1 MDFGRV
7 HYFLRSILAPQR
19 GIALLMVLWVL
30 TILMVVVFSFSYL
43 VRTETFSS
51 RAFKEGWENKFLAEA
66 GIERALMEL
75 FYRKQNPQ
83 NLEAEDQEV
92 WRIDGTEQGDAL
104 GGGYYRVRL
113 LDESGKIDLNLAP
126 EVILRNLLYSL
137 DLPGDDKDLLVNT
150 IVDSILDWKDPDD
163 FIRLHGAES
172 DYYQSLPHPYKAK
185 NGIFDTVEELILV
198 KGITPEIL
206 YGSGQKP
213 GLVDFL
219 TVQAKTNKIN
229 LNAAPKE
236 VLTALPGMTPEIAE
250 AVVAYRQD
258 KEIKSLQEIA
268 GLLGE
273 AQAQLAPYVTVS
285 AGNTFTIE
293 SRGYKKNNQAG
304 YGIQAKVML
313 EGTNGYHYLS
323 YKNPVIIKT
332 EKGASE

>member
-1 MDFGRV
+1 
-7 HYFLRSILAPQR
+7 
-19 GIALLMVLWVL
+19 LMVLWVL

-92 WRIDGTEQGDAL
+92 WRIDGTEQVDTL

-113 LDESGKIDLNLAP
+113 VDESGKIDLNLAP

-172 DYYQSLPHPYKAK
+172 EYYQSLPHPYKAK
-185 NGIFDTVEELILV
+185 NGNFDTVEELILV

-236 VLTALPGMTPEIAE
+236 VLTALPGMTPEMAE

-258 KEIKSLQEIA
+258 QEIKSLQEIA

-273 AQAQLAPYVTVS
+273 VQAQLASYVTVS

-293 SRGYKKNNQAG
+293 SRGYKKNNQTG

-313 EGTNGYHYLS
+313 EGTNRYHYLS

-332 EKGASE
+332 EKGALE